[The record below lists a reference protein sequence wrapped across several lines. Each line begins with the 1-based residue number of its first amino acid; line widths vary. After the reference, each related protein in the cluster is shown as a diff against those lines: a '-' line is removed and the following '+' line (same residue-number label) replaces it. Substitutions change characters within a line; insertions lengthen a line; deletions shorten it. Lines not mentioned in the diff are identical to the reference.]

1 MAGYLC
7 VGKNKV
13 GTMEKL
19 FSLTV
24 QGKTITGGGCFRDK
38 VIVTGW
44 YLRYSATD

>member
-24 QGKTITGGGCFRDK
+24 QGKTIPSGGFFCDEA
-38 VIVTGW
+38 IVTGCTCGKA
-44 YLRYSATD
+44 LLH